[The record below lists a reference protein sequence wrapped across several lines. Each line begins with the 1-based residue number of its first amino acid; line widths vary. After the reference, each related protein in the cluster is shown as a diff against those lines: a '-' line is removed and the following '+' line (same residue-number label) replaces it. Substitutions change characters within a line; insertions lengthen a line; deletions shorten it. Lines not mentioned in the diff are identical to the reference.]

1 MLISITTININMP
14 RKKLSNKRTEM
25 IQVMVFPEDK
35 VAFDR
40 WCAANSTTM
49 SDIIRRQIA
58 PYVESGRR
66 LKEDLEER
74 SAG

>member
-1 MLISITTININMP
+1 
-14 RKKLSNKRTEM
+14 M